1 LIEKSCLFKSESF
14 NLGVKMLPL
23 SARGRTKAGLNIIDE
38 QENLKELDKE
48 GSSSEEKISLQ
59 VCI

>member
-1 LIEKSCLFKSESF
+1 
-14 NLGVKMLPL
+14 MLPL